1 MEPWER
7 HYEREDR
14 IKYVLHAQKILG
26 YEKAVQHSY
35 IWRNI
40 KLLGCGYGKEW
51 NSRVMK
57 HCHEKLL

>member
-1 MEPWER
+1 
-7 HYEREDR
+7 
-14 IKYVLHAQKILG
+14 LG

-40 KLLGCGYGKEW
+40 KLLGSGYGKKW

>member
-1 MEPWER
+1 LEPWER

-14 IKYVLHAQKILG
+14 IKYVLHAQKTLG
-26 YEKAVQHSY
+26 YEKAVQYSY

-40 KLLGCGYGKEW
+40 KLLGSGYGKKW
-51 NSRVMK
+51 NSRVME